1 MQSMSQINEIREA
14 FELGKKVSQIARE
27 FGIDEKTVRKY
38 LKQQDFSPTIPVT
51 EERESR
57 LDPYKPQ
64 IQEWLDGDANVWYK
78 QRHTAQR
85 IYDRL
90 KAECPGFGLS
100 YPTVQR
106 FVKAYKAKM
115 QQTRTFQELVWHPG
129 EAQVDFG
136 EADFYEEGE
145 LSRKKY
151 LTVSFPNSNQGFYQ
165 VFGGESGECV
175 CQGLKDIFA
184 YIGGV
189 PQVLV
194 FDNATGVGRRIG
206 DEIREAQ
213 LFQQMRA
220 HYGFLVRFCN
230 PNAGHEKGNVE
241 NKVGTVRRNRFVPIP
256 SYDNIEEYNRSL
268 LRDEDRPADT
278 VERAIM
284 HYKKG
289 RPISELFEEDRR
301 ALKPLSAY
309 PFNVCRFSYVT
320 ADSYGKVRLDEHHFY
335 STCPEFGGTEV
346 LVGVKAH
353 TIEIY
358 NECGAP
364 VTVHRRRF
372 GADRTDTL
380 DYRTTLATLTKNV
393 GAWKNSGVREM
404 IPQTL
409 RKNMDALCRE
419 DLKQTVRTLS
429 QLTKSY
435 SFETAVKALEE
446 GFRMSRSGFC
456 DAAVLAA
463 RMQSY
468 GLSTPPGKGP
478 DLTPYDQ
485 LLKVGG

>member
-1 MQSMSQINEIREA
+1 MLSMSQINEIREA
-14 FELGKKVSQIARE
+14 FESGKKVSQIARE
-27 FGIDEKTVRKY
+27 IQVDEKTVRKY
-38 LKQQDFSPTIPVT
+38 LRKKDYSPVIPIA

-57 LDPYKPQ
+57 LDPYKPR

-90 KAECPGFGLS
+90 KKECPDFNLS

-115 QQTRTFQELVWHPG
+115 QQARTFQELVWHPG

-136 EADFYEEGE
+136 EADFYEQGE
-145 LSRKKY
+145 LCRKKY
-151 LTVSFPNSNQGFYQ
+151 LTVSFPNSNRGFCQ
-165 VFGGESGECV
+165 VFGGETSECV
-175 CQGLKDIFA
+175 CQGLQDIFNW
-184 YIGGV
+184 IGGV
-189 PQVLV
+189 PRVLV

-206 DEIREAQ
+206 DETREVQ

-256 SYDNIEEYNRSL
+256 SYDSIEDYNRSL
-268 LRDEDRPADT
+268 LRESAGGEDL
-278 VERAIM
+278 

-289 RPISELFEEDRR
+289 RSVAELFEEDRH
-301 ALKPLSAY
+301 ALKPLPAI
-309 PFNVCRFSYVT
+309 PFNVCRFLYVN
-320 ADSYGKVRLDEHHFY
+320 ADSYGKVRLDAHHFY
-335 STCPEFGGTEV
+335 STCPEFGGSEV
-346 LVGVKAH
+346 LVGIRAH

-358 NECGAP
+358 EEGGSLL
-364 VTVHRRRF
+364 TVHRRRF
-372 GADRTDTL
+372 GEERTDTL
-380 DYRTTLATLTKNV
+380 DYRTTLATLTKSV
-393 GAWKNSGVREM
+393 GSWKNSGVREM
-404 IPQTL
+404 IPESL
-409 RKNMDALCRE
+409 REKMDSLCRE
-419 DLKQTVRTLS
+419 DLRETVRTLS

-446 GFRMSRSGFC
+446 GFRLSRTGFC

-463 RMQSY
+463 RMQNY
-468 GLSTPPGKGP
+468 GFGTPPEHGP
-478 DLTPYDQ
+478 DLSPYDR
-485 LLKVGG
+485 LLKAGG

>member
-1 MQSMSQINEIREA
+1 MLIMSQINEIREA
-14 FELGKKVSQIARE
+14 FEMGKKVSQIARE
-27 FGIDEKTVRKY
+27 FEIDEKTVRKY
-38 LKQQDFSPTIPVT
+38 LKQEDFSPTMPVA

-57 LDPYKPQ
+57 LDPYKPK

-85 IYDRL
+85 IYERL
-90 KAECPGFGLS
+90 KAECPEFDLS

-106 FVKAYKAKM
+106 FVKAYKSKI
-115 QQTRTFQELVWHPG
+115 QQTKTYQELVWHPG

-136 EADFYEEGE
+136 EADFYEMGS

-151 LTVSFPNSNQGFYQ
+151 LTVSFPNSNRGFCQ
-165 VFGGESGECV
+165 VFGGETGECV
-175 CQGLKDIFA
+175 CQGLKDIFEH
-184 YIGGV
+184 IGGV
-189 PQVLV
+189 PRVLV
-194 FDNATGVGRRIG
+194 FDNATGVGRRVG
-206 DEIREAQ
+206 EEIREAQ

-241 NKVGTVRRNRFVPIP
+241 NKVGTVRRNLFVPIP
-256 SYDNIEEYNRSL
+256 SYNSVEEYNRSL
-268 LRDEDRPADT
+268 IHEDRAEY
-278 VERAIM
+278 V

-289 RPISELFEEDRR
+289 RPVSELFEEDRQ
-301 ALKPLSAY
+301 ALKPLPTY
-309 PFNVCRFSYVT
+309 PFNVCRYLYVT
-320 ADSYGKVRLDEHHFY
+320 ADSYGKVRLDMHHFY

-358 NECGAP
+358 DECGSLV
-364 VTVHRRRF
+364 VTHRRRF
-372 GADRTDTL
+372 GEDRTDTL

-404 IPQTL
+404 IPETL
-409 RKNMDALCRE
+409 RRKMDVLCRE

-429 QLTKSY
+429 TLTKSY

-446 GFRMSRSGFC
+446 GFRISRTGSC

-463 RMQSY
+463 RMQSF
-468 GLSTPPGKGP
+468 GLNTPPEKGP
-478 DLTPYDQ
+478 SLAPYDQ
-485 LLKVGG
+485 LLKVCE